1 MESSQLKDRNHLFC
15 RERFSLSISMHTSGY
30 EAYLAVSVI
39 LFYYNTVG
47 KKYVILPKGGNLNYI
62 KDYKRQVNALL

>member
-30 EAYLAVSVI
+30 EAYLAVSMLSFSTTIQWGKNTLSYLREVI
-39 LFYYNTVG
+39 
-47 KKYVILPKGGNLNYI
+47 
-62 KDYKRQVNALL
+62 